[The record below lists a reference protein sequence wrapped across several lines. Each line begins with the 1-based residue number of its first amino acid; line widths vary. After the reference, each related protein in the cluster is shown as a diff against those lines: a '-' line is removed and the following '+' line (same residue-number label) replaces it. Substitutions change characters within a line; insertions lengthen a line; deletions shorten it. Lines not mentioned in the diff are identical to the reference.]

1 MSMAVLR
8 IQPIKRRNV
17 AMSTGHVDRTH
28 GVSGENVDADRTKFN
43 QHYSDEAYASS
54 AEALQARLSGLKM
67 KQKGKVPSDE
77 TVAAE
82 VILTASSE
90 YFDTRFAGWRDDAS
104 LLEPWIT
111 AQFRFV
117 EKEWGED
124 LVSMDLHLDEL
135 TPHFHAYVVPTSLSK
150 DGKEKRISYG
160 SRFTDTYATIAKAR
174 ASGNADDTK
183 LGALQ
188 TRYAAAM
195 SAPGIELERG
205 VRKSTKKHV
214 SPRKFREATKRLTV
228 DENAGPTPEQLAL
241 VEQFM
246 LRRKN
251 GINENPSV
259 ETLHAIDAILVE
271 NERVKMRE
279 KAKDAKES
287 FKKNAMQLDARL
299 SAQLVAE
306 KGLKQSVKQSDNDEI
321 KFAPMR

>member
-104 LLEPWIT
+104 ILEPWIV

-117 EKEWGED
+117 EQEWGED

-135 TPHFHAYVVPTSLSK
+135 TPHFHAYVVPTSMSK
-150 DGKEKRISYG
+150 DGKERRISYG

-259 ETLHAIDAILVE
+259 ETLHAIDAVLVE
-271 NERVKMRE
+271 NERVKLRE
-279 KAKDAKES
+279 KG
-287 FKKNAMQLDARL
+287 KNAKAQFMKD
-299 SAQLVAE
+299 SAQVNANVMRNS
-306 KGLKQSVKQSDNDEI
+306 KVSSVSETRSKQSDNDEN
-321 KFAPMR
+321 KFVPMR